1 MSFSTYKK
9 HLITIAI
16 CMSFSETSTSQEIL
30 YGTGSTAPIYKDPLP
45 QQTPDSYQAI
55 SLEGWVPDSEQ
66 KSNPSEVVNKYS
78 DEAILASHIYK
89 TSESQKKTPI
99 EGTDYQLIFY
109 TSDDSGFNGGIYEN
123 SKGDIIV
130 SLGGTTA
137 SNADNS
143 GKFKEDGLFEDI
155 VTDLALLKSSGPE
168 NDQFK
173 TLRVLLG
180 NAALYRKDFTLTGH
194 SLGGGLAQYA
204 SFYTGKPA
212 ITFNSAP
219 MTINADA
226 LSKLPQAPESN
237 TGLITNLRT
246 EKDPLTTLL
255 LFHEKIEELEKT
267 VKSKSSNPEDI
278 VKLQFEIQSLY
289 DNIRSSPDL
298 KSLYSAYDFN
308 ESMTDFSKDLRLWT
322 SFGLTK
328 IILPEYEKIKVD
340 EFKNFLASTKRILG
354 IDPDQKMGSLL
365 YGQVITID
373 DASGHSISNFT
384 QWVKPAYPPIQKI
397 LEQPYQDQT
406 QLTLNAHDNL
416 NEQLKTGFI
425 EQPSSDAST
434 PGESPSTDFEEA
446 SNVAAIGQA
455 THVETANIL
464 TLDTAGGNRQ
474 NDIMQPAAQ
483 VAAGDGAWREV
494 DNTYITNVDYGIEEF
509 QYTEWGRWSG
519 NDPEFPYYNNEIGY
533 IVLGVPTPDSYLPD
547 ATGSATYK
555 GDVVGAYSGGSYG
568 DGYIGGRAQLTANF
582 DSDEIQGIV
591 SLFRTYSGGISENMR
606 ALTFDYA
613 INETGSYGGALHID
627 ENPESKGVLY
637 GHFYGPNAEETG
649 GAFIFT
655 HQDAGGQIEGVEG
668 VYRATKTAEHA
679 LLP

>member
-1 MSFSTYKK
+1 MYFSTHKK
-9 HLITIAI
+9 NFITLAI
-16 CMSFSETSTSQEIL
+16 CLSISETSNSQELI
-30 YGTGSTAPIYKDPLP
+30 YGAGSTTPIYKDPFS
-45 QQTPDSYQAI
+45 QQTPDSYQAL
-55 SLEGWVPDSEQ
+55 SLDGWIPISEQ
-66 KSNPSEVVNKYS
+66 KSNPSEVINKYS

-89 TSESQKKTPI
+89 TSGSQIKTPI
-99 EGTDYQLIFY
+99 KGTDYQLIFY

-123 SKGDIIV
+123 SKGEIIV

-137 SNADNS
+137 SNADNA

-155 VTDLALLKSSGPE
+155 ATDLALLRSSGPE

-180 NAALYRKDFTLTGH
+180 NAALYKKDFTLTGH

-204 SFYTGKPA
+204 SFYTGKTA
-212 ITFNSAP
+212 VTFNSAP
-219 MTINADA
+219 MTINTEA
-226 LSKLPQAPESN
+226 LSQLPQYPKSN

-255 LFHEKIEELEKT
+255 LFHEKIEELDTKIN
-267 VKSKSSNPEDI
+267 SKSSNPEDI
-278 VKLQFEIQSLY
+278 VKLQFEIYSLY

-298 KSLYSAYDFN
+298 KSLYSTYDFTKSLN
-308 ESMTDFSKDLRLWT
+308 EFSKDLSLWV
-322 SFGLTK
+322 SIGPTK
-328 IILPEYEKIKVD
+328 IILPEAEKSKID
-340 EFKNFLASTKRILG
+340 EFNNFLVSTKRILG

-365 YGQVITID
+365 YGEVITID
-373 DASGHSISNFT
+373 DASGHSMANFT
-384 QWVKPAYPPIQKI
+384 QWVKPSYPPIQKI
-397 LEQPYQDQT
+397 LEQPYQDHT
-406 QLTLNAHDNL
+406 QLTLNAHDNF
-416 NEQLKTGFI
+416 NEELKTGFI
-425 EQPSSDAST
+425 EQPSSGEST

-446 SNVAAIGQA
+446 SNVATIGQA
-455 THVETANIL
+455 THLETTNIL
-464 TLDTAGGNRQ
+464 TLDPAGGNRQ
-474 NDIMQPAAQ
+474 NDVMQPAAQ
-483 VAAGDGAWREV
+483 VAAGGGAWREV
-494 DNTYITNVDYGIEEF
+494 DNTYITNVHYGVEEF

-519 NDPEFPYYNNEIGY
+519 NDPEFPYYNSEIGY

-582 DSDEIQGIV
+582 DSDQIQGIV
-591 SLFRTYSGGISENMR
+591 SLFRTYSGGITENMR

-613 INETGSYGGALHID
+613 INEAGSYGGALHID
-627 ENPESKGVLY
+627 DGPESQGTLY

-655 HQDAGGQIEGVEG
+655 HKDAGGQIEGVEG